1 MEHDN
6 VVHHPLGA
14 AAYYYQSKET
24 FLRSQ
29 LRNAGVPTDPAAEHK
44 PIVVHIGAQPNSL
57 PHAGTLICF
66 ALAFVLSK
74 AWLELHPAMDI
85 SITLDFVDTAPDNGA
100 IDVPPGYQR
109 SHRFSR
115 AMEGYLGDYFQIM
128 NTFMALSGGIQWTH
142 SFQSDL
148 NSQSTISTV
157 VKAVVEERDI
167 VGPMVSPK
175 KEKLPLR
182 ASCPQDG
189 CGLADKAGTHNQYT
203 DNRISFRCPT
213 HDRHFVDLEDAND
226 CKRLEYNTPLRNL
239 IRNLVWGMDQNS
251 IHVRVTGSDY
261 AGAYQE
267 DLFARPWRHII
278 SKHPELR
285 PVHTA
290 HGTPDP
296 PVTIFSPLLTDWAGS
311 KLSKSLY
318 VTAGAYQYMKD
329 QGVDYLL
336 SVARMRELGRDPSV
350 IFHEVTRWLEDPKH
364 LFTRSYSVEYIHSL
378 FTQAESGAD

>member
-29 LRNAGVPTDPAAEHK
+29 LRNAGVPTDPAADRK
-44 PIVVHIGAQPNSL
+44 PIVVHIGAQPNSS

-100 IDVPPGYQR
+100 IDVPLGYQK

-128 NTFMALSGGIQWTH
+128 NTFRALSGGIQWTH

-157 VKAVVEERDI
+157 VKAVVEERD
-167 VGPMVSPK
+167 VDGPMVSPK

-182 ASCPQDG
+182 ASCPKDG
-189 CGLADKAGTHNQYT
+189 CGLADKAGTHNQ
-203 DNRISFRCPT
+203 
-213 HDRHFVDLEDAND
+213 HFVDLEDAND

-239 IRNLVWGMDQNS
+239 IRNLVWGMDQNA

-261 AGAYQE
+261 AGTYQE

-318 VTAGAYQYMKD
+318 VIAGAYQYMKD

-336 SVARMRELGRDPSV
+336 SVARMRELGRDPAV
-350 IFHEVTRWLEDPKH
+350 IFHEVARWLEDPKH

>member
-66 ALAFVLSK
+66 ALAFDLSK

-85 SITLDFVDTAPDNGA
+85 SITIDFVDTAHDNGA
-100 IDVPPGYQR
+100 IDVPPGYQK

-128 NTFMALSGGIQWTH
+128 NTFMALSGGIH
-142 SFQSDL
+142 DL
-148 NSQSTISTV
+148 NSQPTISTV
-157 VKAVVEERDI
+157 VKAVVEERDV
-167 VGPMVSPK
+167 VGPVVSPK
-175 KEKLPLR
+175 KQKLPLR
-182 ASCPQDG
+182 ASYPQDG
-189 CGLADKAGTHNQYT
+189 CGLADNAGTHNQYT

-239 IRNLVWGMDQNS
+239 IRNLVWGMDQNA

-261 AGAYQE
+261 AGTYQE
-267 DLFARPWRHII
+267 DLFARPWRYII

-285 PVHTA
+285 P
-290 HGTPDP
+290 
-296 PVTIFSPLLTDWAGS
+296 AGS

-318 VTAGAYQYMKD
+318 FIAGAYQYMKD

-336 SVARMRELGRDPSV
+336 SVARMRELGRDPAV
-350 IFHEVTRWLEDPKH
+350 IFHEITRWLEEPKH
-364 LFTRSYSVEYIHSL
+364 LFTRS
-378 FTQAESGAD
+378 